1 MTPNMMAPTSKP
13 PVSSWSSWR
22 DPFREPALTAML
34 VVQCLMIF
42 VVAPVA
48 AAGYPGSRPVLE
60 LLLFVFG
67 LLVLLV
73 ATGPIT
79 TAIAAFA
86 IVATLLRVFLVMLFR
101 PSAPILIVTELGPI
115 IATIVIAY
123 VVGRA
128 VLAPGR
134 ITTHRVLGA
143 IVLYLNF
150 GLMFMVAYRLI
161 WDLFP
166 HALNGIPAG
175 IEPWQASGSIMYF
188 SFVTLTTVGF
198 GDITPVHP
206 LARGL
211 ANLEGIIGQLYPA
224 TLLARLITLEL
235 EGRREAR
242 RPTSPDRPHAAAPRR
257 SAADGGR

>member
-1 MTPNMMAPTSKP
+1 M
-13 PVSSWSSWR
+13 SSWR
-22 DPFREPALTAML
+22 DPLREPALTTML

-42 VVAPVA
+42 VAAPVA

-60 LLLFVFG
+60 LLIFAFG
-67 LLVLLV
+67 LLVVLV
-73 ATGPIT
+73 STGPIT
-79 TAIAAFA
+79 TTIAALSV
-86 IVATLLRVFLVMLFR
+86 IATLSR
-101 PSAPILIVTELGPI
+101 IIIVTVFKPSTSTLLIIQMGPI
-115 IATIVIAY
+115 IATVIVAY

-134 ITTHRVLGA
+134 VTTHRVLGA

-150 GLMFMVAYRLI
+150 GLMFMIAYRLI
-161 WDLFP
+161 WDVSP
-166 HALNGIPAG
+166 HSLNGIPAG
-175 IEPWQASGSIMYF
+175 IRPWQATGSIMYF

-206 LARGL
+206 LVRGL

-235 EGRREAR
+235 EGRREASK
-242 RPTSPDRPHAAAPRR
+242 PASTDRSRSAATTPRR
-257 SAADGGR
+257 SAAGGTAERSRR

>member
-1 MTPNMMAPTSKP
+1 MAPKP
-13 PVSSWSSWR
+13 KWRTASWR
-22 DPFREPALTAML
+22 DLLREPALTAML

-42 VVAPVA
+42 VAAPFA
-48 AAGYPGSRPVLE
+48 AAGYPGSRPVVE
-60 LLLFVFG
+60 LLLLVFG
-67 LLVLLV
+67 LLVVLV
-73 ATGPIT
+73 STGPIT
-79 TAIAAFA
+79 TTIAALA
-86 IVATLLRVFLVMLFR
+86 IIATFLRVFIVTIFR
-101 PSAPILIVTELGPI
+101 PSTFTLIVTQLGPI
-115 IATIVIAY
+115 IATIVVAY

-134 ITTHRVLGA
+134 ITMHRVLGA

-150 GLMFMVAYRLI
+150 GLMFMIAYRVI
-161 WDLFP
+161 WDASP

-175 IEPWQASGSIMYF
+175 MEPWQASGSIMYF

-211 ANLEGIIGQLYPA
+211 TNLEGIIGQLYPA

-242 RPTSPDRPHAAAPRR
+242 GPAAPDRPRAAAAPRR